1 MSRELAKT
9 RIKKNFILLIQSEEL
24 HQIKVAHLCKLS
36 QVNRSTFYAHYLD
49 IYDLSEQLTIE
60 IEDKY
65 LYMVNLKNDQVTLE
79 EGFTELFNEV
89 KNNPQLYNAYF
100 KINPNKALI
109 FKERTA
115 ADLSNQSHLL
125 KYNSLF
131 FRSGITAVV
140 KLWLENNCQESIEEM
155 VTLLLNKY
163 NY

>member
-1 MSRELAKT
+1 MSKELAKT
-9 RIKKNFILLIQSEEL
+9 RIKKKFILLLQSEEL
-24 HQIKVAHLCKLS
+24 HKIKVAHLCQLA

-65 LYMVNLKNDQVTLE
+65 LYMVNLRTDQGMLK

-89 KNNPQLYNAYF
+89 KSNPKLYHAYF
-100 KINPNKALI
+100 KINPDKALI
-109 FKERTA
+109 FKERSE
-115 ADLSNQSHLL
+115 ADLSMQSHLL

-140 KLWLENNCQESIEEM
+140 KLWLENNCQEPIEEM